1 MKVQEVMAKELSTCR
16 ADEALTTAA
25 RVMWERDIGAVP
37 IVGAE
42 GKLVGIIT
50 DRDICMAAYFTG
62 ESLPSMLISEHMS
75 KEVFT
80 AEPGQNIESAEELM
94 RSKQVRRLP
103 VLDDARALV
112 GMVTLG
118 DVARAA
124 AARGRKGV
132 AVEDVAATLAAVSQP
147 RPAPTQAT
155 A

>member
-1 MKVQEVMAKELSTCR
+1 MKVQEVMTKAVSTCR
-16 ADEALTTAA
+16 TDEALATAA
-25 RVMWERDIGAVP
+25 RLMWERDIGAVP
-37 IVGAE
+37 VVGAE
-42 GKLVGIIT
+42 GQLVGIIT

-62 ESLPSMLISEHMS
+62 EPLSSMPISEHMS

-80 AEPGQNIESAEELM
+80 AGSAQDIESAEELM
-94 RSKQVRRLP
+94 RSKQIRRLP
-103 VLDDARALV
+103 VLDEARALV

-132 AVEDVAATLAAVSQP
+132 PVEDVAATLAAVSQP
-147 RPAPTQAT
+147 RPVPTQAT

>member
-1 MKVQEVMAKELSTCR
+1 
-16 ADEALTTAA
+16 
-25 RVMWERDIGAVP
+25 
-37 IVGAE
+37 
-42 GKLVGIIT
+42 
-50 DRDICMAAYFTG
+50 MAAYFTG